1 MASSSIT
8 HNFVIANP
16 DSLKRLVEAIDEAD
30 RDRTPKQTL
39 PGRQLTNPQ
48 EILEKKKK
56 RKKKHV

>member
-8 HNFVIANP
+8 HNFVISNP
-16 DSLKRLVEAIDEAD
+16 DSVKRFVEAIDEAD
-30 RDRTPKQTL
+30 RDRTSKQTL

-48 EILEKKKK
+48 EILVLMAK